1 MLAVALAGVVGW
13 GQEFE
18 DQQRRELGRGIGLD
32 LDGRVLSTRVRVAC
46 WGSRQGAALFIFG
59 GYDVGVDG
67 WVVRG
72 ADGVWRWESIVSVSN
87 RWPGGWAVPAAGGV
101 VGYGQDFD
109 ANYLGIAGLNNPCPR
124 QLSGALSTPTYGF
137 AASAETINQAL
148 LAGSRYPWLRAC
160 GFGCGGAGLA
170 ECNAYGNYGADRTH
184 DCSGQLVSE
193 IDRRGLAEWYFALQ
207 AAIGVVVAMAL
218 ILAGVWWARSSVAEV
233 VGRGRLKVWAGRAR
247 EVRERRFEDGD
258 ADQGRFESVDDVRAD
273 GAAAGVEGTFSEEL
287 VLGAERFDQD
297 GWNLRVEEPED
308 VAGGAAKYE
317 RFEDDGEDT
326 LEAESAEVDERDAYD
341 RAVAELRGL

>member
-1 MLAVALAGVVGW
+1 M
-13 GQEFE
+13 
-18 DQQRRELGRGIGLD
+18 
-32 LDGRVLSTRVRVAC
+32 
-46 WGSRQGAALFIFG
+46 
-59 GYDVGVDG
+59 
-67 WVVRG
+67 
-72 ADGVWRWESIVSVSN
+72 
-87 RWPGGWAVPAAGGV
+87 
-101 VGYGQDFD
+101 
-109 ANYLGIAGLNNPCPR
+109 
-124 QLSGALSTPTYGF
+124 
-137 AASAETINQAL
+137 
-148 LAGSRYPWLRAC
+148 
-160 GFGCGGAGLA
+160 A